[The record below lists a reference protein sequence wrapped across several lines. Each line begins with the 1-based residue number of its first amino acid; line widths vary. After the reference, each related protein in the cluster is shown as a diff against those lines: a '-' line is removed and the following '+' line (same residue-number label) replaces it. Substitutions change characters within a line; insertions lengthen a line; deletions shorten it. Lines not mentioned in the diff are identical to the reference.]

1 MKPLPLVPPLHKV
14 ERGIGG
20 EVRRLIMAKKESD
33 LNLEPGNRIKIRRAL
48 LSVSDKTNLLELTK
62 VLSKLGV
69 EIVSTGG
76 TRAELKKAGIKSIS
90 ISSFTGFPEILGGR
104 VKTLHPKVF
113 GGILARR
120 DDEEQ
125 KKEVTEQDINYIDLV
140 VVNLYPF
147 GRVIS
152 RDDVKKEDAIEN
164 VDIGGPS
171 MLRAAAKNHESVAV
185 VVNPERYGEIIQELE
200 ENDGSLSL
208 ETRLSLAAEV
218 FRHTAHYDS
227 MIANFFRGILPAKEA
242 EFPQYVSVG
251 WEKAQGLRYGENPHQ
266 KAAFYKDTGFKGP
279 SIARC
284 EILSG
289 KELSYNNIIDL
300 NAALSMLED
309 FQEKPFAVVL
319 KHTNPCGAACGDTLD
334 KAFEDGL
341 ACDPLSAFGCIIA
354 LNQVVDMATAQ
365 KIHDTFFV
373 ECVLAPGYQPQAFEL
388 LKKKKNRRFLA
399 CPDLLNFRK
408 STNNVVN
415 VIKGGALLQ
424 TPDHHE
430 MKESD
435 LKVVTQVAPTPEQVK
450 SLLFAWKMVKHV
462 KSNAILLAQGEKTVG
477 IGAGQMSRVDS
488 SIIAARKA
496 GDKAKGSVLAS
507 DAFFPMRDGV
517 DAAADAG
524 VVAIIEPGGSKGDPE
539 VIKAANEHKIAM
551 VFTGIRHFRHS

>member
-1 MKPLPLVPPLHKV
+1 MGKEQAGKV
-14 ERGIGG
+14 R
-20 EVRRLIMAKKESD
+20 
-33 LNLEPGNRIKIRRAL
+33 IRRAL
-48 LSVSDKTNLLELTK
+48 LSVSDKTNLVDLAR
-62 VLSKLGV
+62 VLSKLDV

-76 TRAELKKAGIKSIS
+76 TQAALKKAGIKSVS

-113 GGILARR
+113 GGILAKRE
-120 DDEEQ
+120 DEEQ
-125 KKEVTEQDINYIDLV
+125 NKEVTEQDINYIDMV

-147 GRVIS
+147 GKVIS
-152 RDDVKKEDAIEN
+152 KEEVKQEEAIEN
-164 VDIGGPS
+164 IDIGGPS

-185 VVNPERYGEIIQELE
+185 VVNPQRYGEIIQELE
-200 ENDGSLSL
+200 ANHGSLCL

-218 FRHTAHYDS
+218 FQHTAHYDS
-227 MIANFFRGILPAKEA
+227 MIASYFQGILPAKEA

-251 WEKAQGLRYGENPHQ
+251 WERAQSLRYGENPHQ

-284 EILSG
+284 EMLSG

-309 FQEKPFAVVL
+309 FQNKPFAVVL

-334 KAFEDGL
+334 EAYEDAL
-341 ACDPLSAFGCIIA
+341 ACDPLSAFGCIIG
-354 LNQVVDMATAQ
+354 LNRVVDMATAE
-365 KIHDTFFV
+365 KVHNTFFV
-373 ECVLAPGYQPQAFEL
+373 ECVLAPGYEPQAFEL
-388 LKKKKNRRFLA
+388 LKKKKNRRFLS
-399 CPDLLNFRK
+399 CPDLLKFQK
-408 STNNVVN
+408 SNANVIN

-424 TPDHHE
+424 TPDRHE
-430 MKESD
+430 LKESD
-435 LKVVTQVAPTPEQVK
+435 LKVVTEVSPAPEHLN

-517 DAAADAG
+517 DAAAEAG
-524 VVAIIEPGGSKGDPE
+524 VVAIIQPGGSKGDEE
-539 VIKAANEHKIAM
+539 VVKAANEHRIAM